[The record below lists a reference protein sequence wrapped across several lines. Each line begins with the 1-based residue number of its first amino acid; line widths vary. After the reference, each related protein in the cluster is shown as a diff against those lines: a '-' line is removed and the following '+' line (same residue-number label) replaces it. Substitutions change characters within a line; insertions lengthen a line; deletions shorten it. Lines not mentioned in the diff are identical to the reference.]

1 MLFRAALFLFA
12 LLFFHSA
19 HAERKVALLIGNATY
34 SAPATELRNP
44 PNDIAAIGAML
55 TGADFDVT
63 VITNV
68 GRSAMSAA
76 LAGFEEKARG
86 ADVGLIYYSGHGME
100 ISGTNYLLPIDVKLA
115 SDRDVKYEA
124 IALEDLLV
132 ALDGVKT
139 LKLVLLDACRD
150 NPFLTAMK
158 RLATKGIPSRG
169 LARVETAESN
179 LLVGYATAPGDVAL
193 DGDGEN
199 SPYASAL
206 VRHLVEPGVEVE
218 TALRAVAKDVFE
230 ATGGKQRP
238 FKTGSLFETV
248 MLGSLSATVAPAAK
262 GDVSVDP
269 CRDATAHWTEIK
281 SRNNKALFE
290 EHVRLFG
297 SCAFAS
303 LARQEIATLEA
314 ASRGTEEN
322 DCDHLAAATNDPF
335 KLASIEG
342 IDFDALDGPRAVEAC
357 KAARAA
363 YPTEK
368 RFFYQYG
375 RALDSTG
382 NFVEA
387 MTEYRKAADLGN
399 TLAMRNIGI
408 LYDNGE
414 GVEKAPKEALNWFR
428 KSADLGN
435 AAAMNS
441 VGYKYESGN
450 GVKADM
456 REAIAW
462 YRKAADGGNAAA
474 MTNLGYAYETAN
486 GVKRDYKEAMTW
498 YVKAADLGSAQAMNN
513 IGVLHEKG
521 QGVRQDYKEAVAWYR
536 KAAGNRSE
544 YAEKNLAGLLDG
556 DKAGPPDRRQ
566 AALHM
571 ENALRLGH
579 DLALKEMKEKAS
591 GWSVEFRKELQQRLK
606 DAGVYNGTIDGRFGP
621 STFASIEAIFGK
633 RAN

>member
-12 LLFFHSA
+12 LLCFHPA
-19 HAERKVALLIGNATY
+19 QAERKVALLIGNAAY

-63 VITNV
+63 VVTNV

-100 ISGTNYLLPIDVKLA
+100 IGGTNYLLPVDVKLA

-124 IALEDLLV
+124 IALDDLLV
-132 ALDGVKT
+132 AMDGVRT

-193 DGDGEN
+193 DGEGDN

-248 MLGSLSATVAPAAK
+248 MLGPLSATVAPVTK

-281 SRNNKALFE
+281 TRKDKALFE
-290 EHVRLFG
+290 EHVKLFG

-314 ASRGTEEN
+314 ASRVPEEN
-322 DCDHLAAATNDPF
+322 DCDRLAAVANDPF
-335 KLASIEG
+335 KLATVTGVE
-342 IDFDALDGPRAVEAC
+342 FDRLDGRAAVEAC

-363 YPTEK
+363 FPTEP

-375 RALDSTG
+375 RALDRTG
-382 NFVEA
+382 SYVEA
-387 MTEYRKAADLGN
+387 MAEYKKAAEAGS

-414 GVEKAPKEALNWFR
+414 GVDKNPKEAMIWFR
-428 KSADLGN
+428 KAADLGN
-435 AAAMNS
+435 AASMNS
-441 VGYKYESGN
+441 IGYMYESGS

-456 REAIAW
+456 GEALVW
-462 YRKAADGGNAAA
+462 YRKAADGGNAVA
-474 MTNLGYAYETAN
+474 MTNLGYAYETAK
-486 GVKRDYKEAMTW
+486 GVKRNYTEAMGW
-498 YVKAADLGSAQAMNN
+498 YVKAADLGNAQAMNN
-513 IGVLHEKG
+513 IGVLYEKG
-521 QGVRQDYKEAVAWYR
+521 QGISQNYKEAMSWYQ
-536 KAAGNRSE
+536 KAAENNNG
-544 YAEKNLAGLLDG
+544 YAVNNIAALLDNG
-556 DKAGPPDRRQ
+556 RVGPADRRE
-566 AALHM
+566 AARHM

-579 DLALKEMKEKAS
+579 DYALKQMKENTAA
-591 GWSVEFRKELQQRLK
+591 WSVEFRKELQQRLK
-606 DAGVYNGTIDGRFGP
+606 DAGVYNGTIDGRFGR
-621 STFASIEAIFGK
+621 STIASIEAIFGK
-633 RAN
+633 PAN